1 MNRQIRYL
9 KINVDTGSAI
19 FYNSDDMTT
28 KTELSYN
35 YKQAVEQILKE
46 LRRDRDRQIISRRF
60 GFGMNR
66 RQTLEKIGSDF
77 DITRERVRQIEKA
90 AIAKMKASGS
100 AEIAHANELLRDVV
114 AGAGG
119 ITLASDVAATLGA
132 NELDTPYIVFLAL
145 LSNGIELINEDDDLR
160 QAITLSPIFGR
171 SQVTSLINEVVKVVK
186 EYGKPITLTKLTAKL
201 PSALEPATLEQL
213 MRVSKHL
220 AHFDNKWGLVSWP
233 EVNPKSIR
241 DKTYLVLSRHGRPLH
256 FSEIASHVRN
266 LGSSK
271 RDVTV
276 QAVHNELIK
285 DIRFILI
292 GRGIYA
298 LAEWGYT
305 PGTVA
310 EIIASVLREEQ
321 PLHKDEIV
329 RRVLLKRQV
338 KTTTIILNLQEKEQ
352 FQRTAKATYKL
363 KD

>member
-1 MNRQIRYL
+1 MI
-9 KINVDTGSAI
+9 
-19 FYNSDDMTT
+19 TT
-28 KTELSYN
+28 VTYDYKT
-35 YKQAVEQILKE
+35 AVERILQE

-77 DITRERVRQIEKA
+77 GITRERVRQIEKA
-90 AIAKMKASGS
+90 AIVKMSNVGS
-100 AEIAHANELLRDVV
+100 SEVAQAGDILQEIVAN
-114 AGAGG
+114 AGG
-119 ITLASDVAATLGA
+119 IALADDVAIQLGA
-132 NELDTPYIVFLAL
+132 NDLDIPYIVFLAI
-145 LSNGIELINEDDDLR
+145 LSSGVELIPEDDDLR
-160 QAITLSPIFGR
+160 QAITLKPIYAR
-171 SQVTSLINEVVKVVK
+171 PQIIALIAEAVKVIK
-186 EYGKPITLTKLTAKL
+186 DYGKPMTLSKVNNKM
-201 PSALEPATLEQL
+201 PSQLENQTLEML
-213 MRVSKHL
+213 LSVSKKL
-220 AHFDNKWGLVSWP
+220 ANFDTKWGLISWP

-241 DKTYLVLSRHGRPLH
+241 DKTYLVLGRHGRPLH
-256 FSEIASHVRN
+256 FSEIAKHVRQ
-266 LGSSK
+266 LGVSK

-285 DIRFILI
+285 DERFILI

-352 FQRTAKATYKL
+352 FERTAKATYKL
-363 KD
+363 KSWRKTPK

>member
-1 MNRQIRYL
+1 M
-9 KINVDTGSAI
+9 S
-19 FYNSDDMTT
+19 T
-28 KTELSYN
+28 KTDLTYN

-60 GFGMNR
+60 GFGMSR

-90 AIAKMKASGS
+90 AITKMRASGS
-100 AEIAHANELLRDVV
+100 ADIAHAGNLLREVV
-114 AGAGG
+114 AENGG
-119 ITLASDVAATLGA
+119 ITLAADVAVTLGA
-132 NELDTPYIVFLAL
+132 TDNDAPYVVFLAL
-145 LSNGIELINEDDDLR
+145 LSPGIELINEDDDLF
-160 QAITLSPIFGR
+160 QAITLTPIYSR
-171 SQVTSLINEVVKVVK
+171 PQVVALIAEAVKTVK
-186 EYGKPITLTKLTAKL
+186 DYGKPITLAKLAAKL
-201 PSALEPATLEQL
+201 PSELDPNTLEQL
-213 MRVSKHL
+213 MRISKKL
-220 AHFDNKWGLVSWP
+220 ASFDNKWGLMTWP

-256 FSEIASHVRN
+256 FSEIAKHVRS
-266 LGSSK
+266 LGSAK
-271 RDVTV
+271 RDVTI

-285 DIRFILI
+285 DGRFILI

-310 EIIASVLREEQ
+310 EIISSVLREEQ

-338 KTTTIILNLQEKEQ
+338 KTTTIILNLQEKDQ

>member
-1 MNRQIRYL
+1 MPTKN
-9 KINVDTGSAI
+9 AI
-19 FYNSDDMTT
+19 TYD
-28 KTELSYN
+28 
-35 YKQAVEQILKE
+35 YKAAVEKILQE
-46 LRRDRDRQIISRRF
+46 LRRDRDRQIIARRF
-60 GFGMNR
+60 GFGLRR

-77 DITRERVRQIEKA
+77 EITRERVRQIEKA
-90 AIAKMKASGS
+90 AIAKMRASQS
-100 AEIAHANELLRDVV
+100 VEIATAGELMR
-114 AGAGG
+114 A
-119 ITLASDVAATLGA
+119 IASDQGGVVPIADVAELIGA
-132 NELDTPYIVFLAL
+132 PDIDVPYIVFLGL
-145 LSNGIELINEDDDLR
+145 LAPGIEFIAEDDDVR
-160 QAITLSPIFGR
+160 SAIGLGQIFAR
-171 SQVTSLINEVVKVVK
+171 SQVDQLIAEIIKTTK
-186 EYGKPITLTKLTAKL
+186 DHGKPISLAKLKTKL
-201 PSALEPATLEQL
+201 PSELDAGTLEQL
-213 MRVSKHL
+213 MRVSKRM
-220 AHFDNKWGLVSWP
+220 AYFDGKWGLITWP

-256 FSEIASHVRN
+256 FSEIAKHVRG
-266 LGSSK
+266 LGATK
-271 RDVTV
+271 RNVTI

-285 DIRFILI
+285 DGRFILI

-310 EIIASVLREEQ
+310 EIISSVLREEQ